1 MTICK
6 LTLALTAASI
16 AFAPVSLAFAH
27 EEQAPDAVSCD
38 EAPMIGKFDPTRD
51 LLIANYDSKP
61 DVDDLQAVAGL
72 GTMLADP
79 AFACVRFIATA
90 GAYGTQGGEF
100 IPAAKLFNLAFG
112 KNWVDAHGDRD
123 AAVAR
128 LTKEARA
135 ALEAGGRVWITEA
148 GQSDVSAAAIRG
160 LREEMW
166 GNVHLV
172 QHSDWNEKTTSEA
185 DIYFVRRK
193 VRYHRI
199 SDGNFAG
206 NGTPSFATDE
216 AYHWPALLNDPVIGP
231 IWIEAKRLSDLHNP
245 TAAYVNPAVSAGGL
259 DFSDTVEPAYVFGY
273 EGMAGVGDFVER
285 FARRP

>member
-1 MTICK
+1 MTIRTLK
-6 LTLALTAASI
+6 LALTAVCMTI
-16 AFAPVSLAFAH
+16 APAVPAIAHDHAAPS
-27 EEQAPDAVSCD
+27 APSCD
-38 EAPMIGKFDPTRD
+38 DAPMIGKFDPNRD

-61 DVDDLQAVAGL
+61 DVDDLQSVAGL

-90 GAYGTQGGEF
+90 GAYGTQDGEF
-100 IPAAKLFNLAFG
+100 IPASKLFDLAFG
-112 KNWVDAHGDRD
+112 KNWVDAHADRD

-135 ALEAGGRVWITEA
+135 TLEAGGNVWITEA
-148 GQSDVSAAAIRG
+148 GQSDVSAAFIRG
-160 LREEMW
+160 LPEEMW

-172 QHSDWNEKTTSEA
+172 QHSDWNESTTSEV

-206 NGTPSFATDE
+206 NGTPSFNTNDGS
-216 AYHWPALLNDPVIGP
+216 HWPALLGDPVIGP
-231 IWIEAKRLSDLHNP
+231 IWKEAKRLSDLHNP